1 MSSFAT
7 VAVLELVLQSERVP
21 AMEELKR
28 EMERSRMAAE
38 ECRTHSET
46 FTHTIEVMRYEAHGL
61 RFWAH
66 LEFPDQPIPP
76 VLARTIAVLE
86 GDDLSDEDYSEDGEE
101 EEGEDDED
109 EEGGDMRPVITP
121 QWCQRNNNWWLSLW
135 TKPAVCPV
143 CHENPLAKDDTWDS
157 PIKSELPTRCTHW
170 ACAGCWSQIASAERR
185 CPVCHDALGEWLTR
199 RAPMDVS
206 A

>member
-28 EMERSRMAAE
+28 EMERARMAAE
-38 ECRTHSET
+38 ECRTHSEM
-46 FTHTIEVMRYEAHGL
+46 FVDTIEVMRYEAHGL

-86 GDDLSDEDYSEDGEE
+86 GDDLDEEYSEDGEE
-101 EEGEDDED
+101 EEGED
-109 EEGGDMRPVITP
+109 EEVGNPHPLITP
-121 QWCQRNNNWWLSLW
+121 QWRHENHRWWHSLW
-135 TKPAVCPV
+135 TKPAVCPI
-143 CHENPLAKDDTWDS
+143 CHENPLAKGDTWDGPMTS
-157 PIKSELPTRCTHW
+157 DLPTRCTHW
-170 ACAGCWSQIASAERR
+170 ACAGCWRQIASAERR
-185 CPVCHDALGEWLTR
+185 CPVCHDALGEWLTS
-199 RAPMDVS
+199 RAPMDVG